1 MITID
6 RFLLTLLD
14 DSTNPI
20 ENYISKKDARVLRS
34 LGNIISGPNFIT
46 ENQSKLLLK
55 ILREN
60 QSKIPNISKDTE
72 TLLTAPTWSKVFR
85 QINVVKKMF
94 ISNHIDRDPTITIE
108 FTFSAPIRKTLQDI
122 SKKISNFTQT
132 ANGKLFSADLTE
144 HNIVLLVEAL
154 SPYKF
159 DIDTKLEDHYN
170 TIKSWSENE
179 VKNQFLLTTI
189 VNQNFQKQI
198 TEDLGL
204 TTRINENIIADR
216 SVRYQYFD
224 KKTEKNPEN
233 LTEILA
239 KRKNPKIWIDKNKHS
254 LEDVIASLVELKRFP
269 ALVVFDSHNAKN
281 SFNELMNFSENL
293 EKNRIFD
300 NVGIYF
306 RLQNDESGKEFNQFI
321 ATKHYNCQLDN
332 DTKVVGVQGGKIPKF
347 LLKTDWTPMSV
358 ISLGNNLRNSKTAVY
373 ASRCDLIITYT
384 DTEPMIENRILWE

>member
-6 RFLLTLLD
+6 RFLINLLD
-14 DSTNPI
+14 NSENPI
-20 ENYISKKDARVLRS
+20 ENYFSKKDARVLRS

-46 ENQSKLLLK
+46 ENQGKLLLK

-60 QSKIPNISKDTE
+60 QSKIPNFSNDIE
-72 TLLTAPTWSKVFR
+72 TLFVSPSWSQGFR
-85 QINVVKKMF
+85 QIIAVKKMF
-94 ISNHIDRDPTITIE
+94 IANHNDRDPTIIVE
-108 FTFSAPIRKTLQDI
+108 FTFSAPIRKTLQEI

-144 HNIVLLVEAL
+144 HNIVTLVDAL
-154 SPYKF
+154 APYKF
-159 DIDTKLEDHYN
+159 DVDPKLEDYYN

-189 VNQNFQKQI
+189 VNQNFQKHI

-204 TTRINENIIADR
+204 TTAIDENIISDR
-216 SVRYQYFD
+216 SIRYQYFD
-224 KKTEKNPEN
+224 EKTEKNPEN
-233 LTEILA
+233 LTKILA
-239 KRKNPKIWIDKNKHS
+239 TRTGPKIWVDKNKHS
-254 LEDVIASLVELKRFP
+254 LEDVIKSLIELKRFP
-269 ALVVFDSHNAKN
+269 TLVVFDSHNVKN
-281 SFNELMNFSENL
+281 CFRELEDFSENL

-306 RLQNDESGKEFNQFI
+306 RLDNDENGKEFNNLI
-321 ATKHYNCQLDN
+321 KEKSYNCQLD
-332 DTKVVGVQGGKIPKF
+332 DQTKIVGVQGGKIPKF
-347 LLKTDWTPMSV
+347 LLKSDWSPMSV